1 MNPGVLVAGTLKTP
15 LMNSH
20 DTAKIVA
27 NNMNKC
33 VVLSDEHEIEYKI

>member
-20 DTAKIVA
+20 DTAETVA

-33 VVLSDEHEIEYKI
+33 VVRSSEHETEYKI